1 MFGLVKVL
9 FVNVSVPVSVA
20 KSSPDNALL
29 NSASEPEIV
38 LLPRLIV
45 LLVRVSALSANIIVP
60 VASGKVCVLSAVG
73 SAKLMV
79 VSKASSVAPSN
90 TMVRPGKVNKSVF
103 TSGTSVLIARIASI
117 TSVEEAIKPVSYT
130 HLRAHET

>member
-1 MFGLVKVL
+1 MLRAGLVKVL
-9 FVNVSVPVSVA
+9 FVNVSVPVNVA

-29 NSASEPEIV
+29 NSANEPEIV

-73 SAKLMV
+73 
-79 VSKASSVAPSN
+79 
-90 TMVRPGKVNKSVF
+90 
-103 TSGTSVLIARIASI
+103 
-117 TSVEEAIKPVSYT
+117 
-130 HLRAHET
+130 